1 VQEEGHLPISF
12 FSSRRDQMGDSPVD
26 SSEPEKPDRPPVMRV
41 MIWSVIAL
49 ALIVGIV
56 LFFRY
61 SRLMSV
67 QL

>member
-1 VQEEGHLPISF
+1 MS
-12 FSSRRDQMGDSPVD
+12 DSPLD
-26 SSEPEKPDRPPVMRV
+26 SSDPEKPDRPPVLRV
-41 MIWSVIAL
+41 MIWSAIAL

-61 SRLMSV
+61 SRLMTA

>member
-1 VQEEGHLPISF
+1 
-12 FSSRRDQMGDSPVD
+12 MGDSPLD
-26 SSEPEKPDRPPVMRV
+26 SSEPEKPDRPSYLRV
-41 MIWSVIAL
+41 VVWGMIAL

-61 SRLMSV
+61 SRQMTV